1 MRKDV
6 LVHLGRGMKNY
17 EKLLSLINDLYEG
30 VKKIQSILSE
40 DLEEAINKLQ
50 EFFVE
55 QPAQL
60 QEFILIKG
68 KFNQISKDRRIG
80 VISI

>member
-1 MRKDV
+1 MIYMEE
-6 LVHLGRGMKNY
+6 L
-17 EKLLSLINDLYEG
+17 
-30 VKKIQSILSE
+30 KIQFILSE

-80 VISI
+80 VITDELLRGNSKN